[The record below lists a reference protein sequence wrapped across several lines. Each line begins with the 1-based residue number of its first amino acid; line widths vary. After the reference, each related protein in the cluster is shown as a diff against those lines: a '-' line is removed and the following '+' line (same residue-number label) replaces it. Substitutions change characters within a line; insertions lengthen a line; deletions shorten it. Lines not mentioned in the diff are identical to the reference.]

1 MASKALVVDSR
12 SHFGSS
18 RPGSAEENR
27 IRRLALHFVAATAA
41 ASPDARV
48 KSWTKGLIAHLLLVP
63 PWVFPPGMLLGSLLT
78 AGAPF
83 GAKGILASLGVGTG
97 LMAGPKTLRPVLC
110 AFVMLLAARAKKRVA
125 MAGAI
130 FASFLTWL
138 VTRSGTISSQPW
150 YFNFI
155 STWIKDFYTE
165 TGLRGALHDI
175 RPTKSFFGFHPH
187 GCLCAGFTINGTY
200 NPDFMRAAT
209 RVAWLCDNN
218 LRHKN
223 PGFQLMSEAY
233 QAEDRAIEACDAEGF
248 RLQMSKGVNISFIPG
263 GFLDAVAFEFGKDV
277 CVLRKKKGFIKYCLQ
292 FGYRAHPVYT
302 FGECETYHTFSGMK
316 SLRMKIGEN
325 NVPAVA
331 FFGWPLL
338 PFLPRPQSRII
349 TYVGPGIDLP
359 HIPSPSNED
368 VDHWHKVYMEG
379 LQKLF
384 DENKADAG
392 YPDAQLEIL

>member
-1 MASKALVVDSR
+1 MASKALVVDS

-27 IRRLALHFVAATAA
+27 IRRLALHFARPLVAATAA
-41 ASPDARV
+41 ALPDAHV
-48 KSWTKGLIAHLLLVP
+48 KSWTKGLIAHLILVP

-110 AFVMLLAARAKKRVA
+110 AFVMLLAARAKKGVA

-138 VTRSGTISSQPW
+138 VTRSGTISPQPW

-175 RPTKSFFGFHPH
+175 RPAKSFLGFHPH

-233 QAEDRAIEACDAEGF
+233 QAE
-248 RLQMSKGVNISFIPG
+248 
-263 GFLDAVAFEFGKDV
+263 
-277 CVLRKKKGFIKYCLQ
+277 
-292 FGYRAHPVYT
+292 
-302 FGECETYHTFSGMK
+302 
-316 SLRMKIGEN
+316 
-325 NVPAVA
+325 
-331 FFGWPLL
+331 
-338 PFLPRPQSRII
+338 
-349 TYVGPGIDLP
+349 
-359 HIPSPSNED
+359 
-368 VDHWHKVYMEG
+368 
-379 LQKLF
+379 
-384 DENKADAG
+384 
-392 YPDAQLEIL
+392 